1 MNHSFIHCGNISQTC
16 RIEKIKDKEC
26 LRIGDEAEVL
36 FKFMNKPEYI
46 SEGAQLVF
54 RDGMTKGVGCV
65 LELSSDDN
73 YNKK

>member
-1 MNHSFIHCGNISQTC
+1 
-16 RIEKIKDKEC
+16 
-26 LRIGDEAEVL
+26 
-36 FKFMNKPEYI
+36 MNKPEYI